1 MSCQIILDNLHEALL
16 WFIMNRKGA
25 IFMLKGIKQS
35 DKELLPVIQT
45 YGCLFLCFANA
56 SPLIFEGSE
65 GRKALNKIWK
75 EAEKKGYISG
85 DLNHDGDY
93 DDDGE
98 AEIQNHTAL
107 ANEFFALDVRYD
119 NIHHKADEK
128 IPSKVAVVFGRYV
141 FKFGHFVQ
149 LNKTKKVIFDSFGK
163 SNTVMNGKL
172 ESMRWYY
179 AN

>member
-1 MSCQIILDNLHEALL
+1 
-16 WFIMNRKGA
+16 
-25 IFMLKGIKQS
+25 MLKGIKQS
-35 DKELLPVIQT
+35 DKELLTVIQD

-56 SPLIFEGSE
+56 SPMIFEGSS

-75 EAEKKGYISG
+75 EAEKKGYIYG

-98 AEIQNHTAL
+98 AEVINHTAL
-107 ANEFFALDVRYD
+107 ANEFFALPVRYD

-128 IPSKVAVVFGRYV
+128 IPSNVDVVFGRYV

-149 LNKTKKVIFDSFGK
+149 LDKTKKVIFDSLGK
-163 SNTVMNGKL
+163 SNTVTNGKL
-172 ESMRWYY
+172 DTMRWYFY
-179 AN
+179 AD

>member
-1 MSCQIILDNLHEALL
+1 
-16 WFIMNRKGA
+16 
-25 IFMLKGIKQS
+25 MLKGIKQS
-35 DKELLPVIQT
+35 DKELLTVIQD

-56 SPLIFEGSE
+56 SPMIFEGSS

-85 DLNHDGDY
+85 DLNRDGDY

-98 AEIQNHTAL
+98 AEVRNHTAL
-107 ANEFFALDVRYD
+107 ANEFFALPVKYD

-128 IPSKVAVVFGRYV
+128 IPSNVAVVFGRYV

-149 LNKTKKVIFDSFGK
+149 LDKTKKVIFDSLGK
-163 SNTVMNGKL
+163 SNTVTNGKL
-172 ESMRWYY
+172 DTMRWYFY
-179 AN
+179 AD

>member
-1 MSCQIILDNLHEALL
+1 
-16 WFIMNRKGA
+16 
-25 IFMLKGIKQS
+25 MLKGIKQS
-35 DKELLPVIQT
+35 DKELLAVIQD

-56 SPLIFEGSE
+56 SPMIFEGSS

-75 EAEKKGYISG
+75 EAEKKGYIFG

-98 AEIQNHTAL
+98 AEVINHTAL
-107 ANEFFALDVRYD
+107 ANEFFALPVKYD

-128 IPSKVAVVFGRYV
+128 IPSNVAVVFGRYV

-149 LNKTKKVIFDSFGK
+149 LDKTKKVIFDSFGK
-163 SNTVMNGKL
+163 SNTVTNGKL
-172 ESMRWYY
+172 DTMRFYY
-179 AN
+179 AD

>member
-1 MSCQIILDNLHEALL
+1 
-16 WFIMNRKGA
+16 
-25 IFMLKGIKQS
+25 MLKGIKQS
-35 DKELLPVIQT
+35 DKELFPVIQK

-56 SPLIFEGSE
+56 SPLIFEGSS

-107 ANEFFALDVRYD
+107 ANEFFALPVKYD

-128 IPSKVAVVFGRYV
+128 IPSNVAVVFGHYV

-149 LNKTKKVIFDSFGK
+149 LNKSKEVIFDSFGV
-163 SNTVMNGKL
+163 SNTVANGKL
-172 ESMRWYY
+172 DNMRWYY
-179 AN
+179 AD

>member
-1 MSCQIILDNLHEALL
+1 
-16 WFIMNRKGA
+16 
-25 IFMLKGIKQS
+25 MLKGIKQS
-35 DKELLPVIQT
+35 DKELLTVIQD

-56 SPLIFEGSE
+56 SPMIFEGSS

-107 ANEFFALDVRYD
+107 ANELFALPVKYD

-128 IPSKVAVVFGRYV
+128 IPSNVAVVFGRYV

-149 LNKTKKVIFDSFGK
+149 LDKSKNVIFDSLGK
-163 SNTVMNGKL
+163 SNTVKNGKL

-179 AN
+179 AV